1 MKKYIS
7 FLVLIV
13 SIFSLIKVDV
23 NANIDLIV
31 SPIKYEI
38 TANPWSSIVRSA
50 KLINRWPTPMVIH
63 TWKSDFVPTWN
74 SWSPKFIRKSELVN
88 PDQELATWITI
99 DTATFTINSL
109 EEKEINFTIDV
120 PTDATPGWHY
130 WAVFFKNNWVDNPSW
145 SWEIS
150 INVDYWV
157 LLLINVDWEI
167 IDNASPWNT
176 NISSWWWYSWTQYQ
190 KDNAWKTDDCPLW
203 DLTSS
208 NIDWKCFDLITFED
222 AIEDI
227 EEEIENNDDEI
238 VINDDNEVILDETD
252 LTNSEIIFNEDEI
265 VNNDDEIVNDKE
277 DNNEI
282 NNNDGILNN
291 NDGILNND
299 DEVANI
305 DNKEEEDFTINFW
318 IPFKNE
324 GNTHIK
330 PEWQIT
336 LVDEDWNEIKWIWK
350 EIIKNDQWAIIWEKI
365 VDYIPIND
373 IWWNVLPNSERLF
386 NSEWKWFPY
395 EAYDDNG
402 KKVIEYWTP
411 WEYYTKKNIEERT
424 YIYPWER
431 VNEKLEQKKIEAIIQ
446 IAYENYE
453 WELIEFNSA
462 EEFYV
467 DYKTNYIWLN
477 PYFILISIISFWLFL
492 IFFIIFRK
500 TTRKKCEKCKKSIKK
515 KMTICPY
522 CWTKQKNKK

>member
-7 FLVLIV
+7 FLILIT
-13 SIFSLIKVDV
+13 SLFSFIKLDV
-23 NANIDLIV
+23 NANVDLIV

-38 TANPWSSIVRSA
+38 TANPGSSVTRSA
-50 KLINRWPTPMVIH
+50 RLINRWPTPMIIH

-74 SWSPKFIRKSELVN
+74 SWSPRFIRKSELVN

-99 DTATFTINSL
+99 DTDTFTINTL
-109 EEKEINFTIDV
+109 EEKEINFTIDI

-130 WAVFFKNNWVDNPSW
+130 WAVFFKNNWEDNTSW

-157 LLLINVDWEI
+157 LLLINVDWDI

-176 NISSWWWYSWTQYQ
+176 TISSWWWYSWTEYQ
-190 KDNAWKTDDCPLW
+190 KDQAQKTDDCPFW

-227 EEEIENNDDEI
+227 EDEIEKNDDEI
-238 VINDDNEVILDETD
+238 NIEDNDKPILDEKD
-252 LTNSEIIFNEDEI
+252 LTNSEIIFNEDEEINEDIEDDI
-265 VNNDDEIVNDKE
+265 VQNEEDEINDDEDIE
-277 DNNEI
+277 NEVVI
-282 NNNDGILNN
+282 N
-291 NDGILNND
+291 
-299 DEVANI
+299 
-305 DNKEEEDFTINFW
+305 EEDEIKENDEKDFSIEFW

-330 PEWQIT
+330 PEWKIT
-336 LVDEDWNEIKWIWK
+336 LVDEDWKEIKWIWK
-350 EIIKNDQWAIIWEKI
+350 EIIKNEQGAIIWEKI

-373 IWWNVLPNSERLF
+373 IWGNVLPNSERLF

-395 EAYDDNG
+395 ETFDDNG
-402 KKVIEYWTP
+402 KKVIQYWTP

-431 VNEKLEQKKIEAIIQ
+431 VNEKLEQKR
-446 IAYENYE
+446 
-453 WELIEFNSA
+453 L
-462 EEFYV
+462 
-467 DYKTNYIWLN
+467 
-477 PYFILISIISFWLFL
+477 
-492 IFFIIFRK
+492 
-500 TTRKKCEKCKKSIKK
+500 
-515 KMTICPY
+515 
-522 CWTKQKNKK
+522 KQ